1 MTWKPEI
8 DELRERERLAE
19 KMGGEEKVSRQH
31 GRGQLDARARIAGI
45 VDAGPFREI
54 GMIAGRGAYND
65 KGECED
71 CAPSNLIFGRA
82 NVEGRPVVASADDFT
97 VRGGAAD
104 AALHRKFVQC
114 EKMAHTLGIPMIRM
128 IDGTGG
134 GGSVKSLEDMGF
146 TYVPAVPGW
155 G

>member
-1 MTWKPEI
+1 
-8 DELRERERLAE
+8 
-19 KMGGEEKVSRQH
+19 
-31 GRGQLDARARIAGI
+31 
-45 VDAGPFREI
+45 
-54 GMIAGRGAYND
+54 
-65 KGECED
+65 
-71 CAPSNLIFGRA
+71 
-82 NVEGRPVVASADDFT
+82 

-155 G
+155 GDIIKNQETVPVVALALGPTAGMGAACTGARPHSIMTHTLLTLSTTRL